1 MADLLALQSDLKRD
15 ADGYADDFRLQYRH
29 YQAVLSV
36 FGLHPAQQHEG
47 ILELVHF
54 IAQVSTAFLCYRFIK
69 LRHRIQSLHSR
80 ASCQAVKAGKQGA
93 FAYH

>member
-1 MADLLALQSDLKRD
+1 MADLLALQGDIKRD

-36 FGLHPAQQHEG
+36 FALHPAQQHEG

-54 IAQVSTAFLCYRFIK
+54 IAQVAFSAYAK
-69 LRHRIQSLHSR
+69 
-80 ASCQAVKAGKQGA
+80 ASGCDKSMQLMGKSA
-93 FAYH
+93 FQPSH

>member
-1 MADLLALQSDLKRD
+1 MTDSTSNSKQERSLSEIAMADLLGLQSDIKRD

-36 FGLHPAQQHEG
+36 FSLHPAQKHEG

-54 IAQVSTAFLCYRFIK
+54 IAQVRSFSPR
-69 LRHRIQSLHSR
+69 
-80 ASCQAVKAGKQGA
+80 
-93 FAYH
+93 